1 MIESLKLR
9 LAVRGSERKLAFL
22 GDAVAAA
29 SARCV
34 GAIGEKLLTFVQLN
48 FLVGPKHFAAHAIG
62 NIDGEIAVE
71 SHHASLGDVEIG
83 VVRGDNGIIAS
94 GGGEFLRVLGA
105 SGNYGVW
112 IKAALRGKTV
122 GQRDSDRAGVQISEA
137 RIRRDERRSE
147 MVATR
152 CESRRNQREHDQNVR
167 ERSDSPE
174 VEAV

>member
-1 MIESLKLR
+1 MIESLKLG
-9 LAVRGSERKLAFL
+9 LAVGGSERRLALL

-29 SARCV
+29 SARFV
-34 GAIGEKLLTFVQLN
+34 RAIGEKLFAFVQLN
-48 FLVGPKHFAAHAIG
+48 FFVGPKHFAAHAVG
-62 NIDGEIAVE
+62 NIDGEVAVE

-83 VVRGDNGIIAS
+83 VVRGDNGIVAS

-112 IKAALRGKTV
+112 IEAALRGKTV
-122 GQRDSDRAGVQISEA
+122 GQRDSNRAGVRSSEE

-152 CESRRNQREHDQNVR
+152 RESRRDQREQDQNVR
-167 ERSDSPE
+167 ERSDSPAVE
-174 VEAV
+174 VV